1 MTHILGTISD
11 AMSSPVITVPP
22 DQSLADTADR
32 LLDEGVGS
40 AVVTTE
46 RLEGIVTKTDLLAG
60 HTMCETPAGEPVSRV
75 MSSPVVTVQPD
86 QPLSAAA
93 RRLDEDGI
101 KHLVVVDEGV
111 EGVLTTTDILNQLAP
126 TTTKLVDQMTVGVEG
141 DND

>member
-1 MTHILGTISD
+1 MTHILGTVSD

-22 DQSLADTADR
+22 DRSLADAADR

-60 HTMCETPAGEPVSRV
+60 HTVCETPTGEPVSRV
-75 MSSPVVTVQPD
+75 MSSPVVTVRPD

-93 RRLDEDGI
+93 RRLDENGI
-101 KHLVVVDEGV
+101 KHLVVVEEGV

-126 TTTKLVDQMTVGVEG
+126 TTTKLVDQVTAGVDGAG
-141 DND
+141 D